1 MMFTPRNQL
10 QNMISAAASQ
20 VMVGN
25 HIGENTARIIAL
37 QAQLELQ
44 EQHNQRYGTRKRW
57 ANNWF

>member
-25 HIGENTARIIAL
+25 HIAENTARIIAL

-44 EQHNQRYGTRKRW
+44 ERHGERYGARTSW
-57 ANNWF
+57 ANDWF